1 MTIPKRI
8 FPLTFLIT
16 KTAVINTPRM
26 ANTTV
31 IPSELKV
38 PFAKEPL
45 KEKRVTRVAP
55 STTTW
60 AFCKP
65 MKVIKRPKPT
75 ETPNFKVGGI
85 ALKIASRTLVRDKII
100 KMIPST
106 KTAARAICQL

>member
-1 MTIPKRI
+1 
-8 FPLTFLIT
+8 
-16 KTAVINTPRM
+16 M